1 MCLQN
6 NTQTTPTKPG
16 SSPNS
21 AAAKPISTPKTPAK
35 LTSLCKTTPT
45 NQVTDEEVK
54 TTHGKPTPAEG
65 ESKATVGRRRLHV
78 KGSAAPVASAARR
91 ASLRSAP
98 EEITPDSMQTSAIVT
113 PRDVPGATVK
123 RRGRKPAMRNA
134 VAETAGTATTTTTN
148 PSKASE
154 TVSKKPVED
163 PNDRQP
169 TAETILASTEKEKST
184 DNLTQAPDSRAVS
197 QQAGSSS
204 TSGDTEE
211 ATKPAATRRK
221 VSKVTTVTAADVKDG
236 CENLFNQKV
245 SPHGWKSGNYELLLL
260 LLLPLLFFLLFQLI
274 KFWCTGYKKQKT
286 PIKN

>member
-35 LTSLCKTTPT
+35 LTSLSKTTPT

-78 KGSAAPVASAARR
+78 KESAAPVASTARR

-98 EEITPDSMQTSAIVT
+98 EEMTPDSMQTSAIVT
-113 PRDVPGATVK
+113 PTEVPGATVK

-134 VAETAGTATTTTTN
+134 LAKTAGAATTTTN
-148 PSKASE
+148 PSK
-154 TVSKKPVED
+154 KPAED

-169 TAETILASTEKEKST
+169 TAETILASTKKEKST
-184 DNLTQAPDSRAVS
+184 DNLTEAPDSRAVS

-211 ATKPAATRRK
+211 STKPAATRRK
-221 VSKVTTVTAADVKDG
+221 VSKVTTVTAADIKDG
-236 CENLFNQKV
+236 CQNLFNQKV
-245 SPHGWKSGNYELLLL
+245 FPHGRKSGNYELLL

-274 KFWCTGYKKQKT
+274 KFWC
-286 PIKN
+286 IW

>member
-1 MCLQN
+1 MCLQS

-35 LTSLCKTTPT
+35 LTSLSKTTPT
-45 NQVTDEEVK
+45 KQVTDEEVK
-54 TTHGKPTPAEG
+54 TTRGKPAPAEG

-78 KGSAAPVASAARR
+78 KGSAAPVASTARR

-98 EEITPDSMQTSAIVT
+98 EEMTPDSMQTSAVVT
-113 PRDVPGATVK
+113 PTDVPGTTVK
-123 RRGRKPAMRNA
+123 RRGRKPAMRNTLA
-134 VAETAGTATTTTTN
+134 KTAGTATTTTN

-154 TVSKKPVED
+154 TVSEKPVED

-236 CENLFNQKV
+236 CQNPF
-245 SPHGWKSGNYELLLL
+245 
-260 LLLPLLFFLLFQLI
+260 
-274 KFWCTGYKKQKT
+274 
-286 PIKN
+286 

>member
-1 MCLQN
+1 MCLQS

-35 LTSLCKTTPT
+35 LTSLSKTTPT
-45 NQVTDEEVK
+45 KQVTDEEVK
-54 TTHGKPTPAEG
+54 TTHGKPAPAEG

-78 KGSAAPVASAARR
+78 KGNAAPIASTARR

-98 EEITPDSMQTSAIVT
+98 EEMTPVQTSAVVT
-113 PRDVPGATVK
+113 PTDVPGATVK

-134 VAETAGTATTTTTN
+134 LAETAGTATTTTN

-169 TAETILASTEKEKST
+169 TAETILVSTEKEKST
-184 DNLTQAPDSRAVS
+184 DNLTQATDSRAMS
-197 QQAGSSS
+197 QQAGSSF

-221 VSKVTTVTAADVKDG
+221 VSKVTTVTAADLKDG
-236 CENLFNQKV
+236 CQNLF
-245 SPHGWKSGNYELLLL
+245 
-260 LLLPLLFFLLFQLI
+260 
-274 KFWCTGYKKQKT
+274 
-286 PIKN
+286 

>member
-1 MCLQN
+1 MCLQS

-16 SSPNS
+16 SSPNN

-35 LTSLCKTTPT
+35 LISLSKTTPT
-45 NQVTDEEVK
+45 KQVTDEEVK
-54 TTHGKPTPAEG
+54 TTRGKPALAEG

-78 KGSAAPVASAARR
+78 KGSAAPAASTARR

-98 EEITPDSMQTSAIVT
+98 EEMTPDFMQTSAVVT
-113 PRDVPGATVK
+113 PTDVPGATVK
-123 RRGRKPAMRNA
+123 RRGRKPAMKNA
-134 VAETAGTATTTTTN
+134 LAEPAGTATTTI

-163 PNDRQP
+163 PNDRRP

-184 DNLTQAPDSRAVS
+184 DNLTKAPDSRAVS

-221 VSKVTTVTAADVKDG
+221 VSKVTTVTAADAKDG
-236 CENLFNQKV
+236 CQNLF
-245 SPHGWKSGNYELLLL
+245 
-260 LLLPLLFFLLFQLI
+260 
-274 KFWCTGYKKQKT
+274 
-286 PIKN
+286 

>member
-1 MCLQN
+1 MCLQS

-21 AAAKPISTPKTPAK
+21 ATAKPICTPKTPAK
-35 LTSLCKTTPT
+35 LTSLSKTTPT

-54 TTHGKPTPAEG
+54 TTRGTPTPAEG

-78 KGSAAPVASAARR
+78 KGSAAPVASTARR

-98 EEITPDSMQTSAIVT
+98 EEMTPDSVQTSAVVT
-113 PRDVPGATVK
+113 PTDVPGATVK
-123 RRGRKPAMRNA
+123 RRGRKPAMKNA
-134 VAETAGTATTTTTN
+134 LAETAGTTTN

-154 TVSKKPVED
+154 MVSKKPVDD
-163 PNDRQP
+163 PNNRQL

-197 QQAGSSS
+197 QQAGSSA

-236 CENLFNQKV
+236 CQNLFNQKV
-245 SPHGWKSGNYELLLL
+245 FWKSGNYELLLL
-260 LLLPLLFFLLFQLI
+260 LLLLLFFLLFQLI
-274 KFWCTGYKKQKT
+274 KFWCIG
-286 PIKN
+286 

>member
-1 MCLQN
+1 MCLQS

-21 AAAKPISTPKTPAK
+21 AAAKPVSPPKTPAK
-35 LTSLCKTTPT
+35 LTSFSKTTPT
-45 NQVTDEEVK
+45 NQVTEEEVK
-54 TTHGKPTPAEG
+54 TTRGKPTSAVG

-78 KGSAAPVASAARR
+78 KGSAAPVASTARR

-98 EEITPDSMQTSAIVT
+98 EEMTPDSMQTSAVVT
-113 PRDVPGATVK
+113 PTDVPGATVK

-134 VAETAGTATTTTTN
+134 VAKTAGTTTTTN
-148 PSKASE
+148 TSKASE
-154 TVSKKPVED
+154 MVSNKPLED

-169 TAETILASTEKEKST
+169 TAEIVLTSTEKGKST
-184 DNLTQAPDSRAVS
+184 DNLTQAPDSRALS

-221 VSKVTTVTAADVKDG
+221 VSKVMTVTAVDGKDG
-236 CENLFNQKV
+236 CQNLFNQKV
-245 SPHGWKSGNYELLLL
+245 FPRGWKSGSYALLLFLLLL
-260 LLLPLLFFLLFQLI
+260 LLFFLLFQLI
-274 KFWCTGYKKQKT
+274 KFWCIG
-286 PIKN
+286 